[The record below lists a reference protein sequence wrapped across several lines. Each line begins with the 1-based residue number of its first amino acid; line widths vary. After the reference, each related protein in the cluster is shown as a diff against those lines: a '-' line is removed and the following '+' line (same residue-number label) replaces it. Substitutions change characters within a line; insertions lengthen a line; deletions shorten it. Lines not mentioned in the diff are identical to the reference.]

1 MQNFVKIQYIL
12 RHIIAIFLAIILL
25 NHKVTNA
32 FASIAYQYLENASYY
47 LLIDA
52 DTSEILKS
60 RNINE
65 KISPSSMTKLMTAY
79 VVFDQIKKGSVRLDN
94 RCMIGK
100 DAWRK
105 SGSSMFLN

>member
-25 NHKVTNA
+25 NHKVNNA

-79 VVFDQIKKGSVRLDN
+79 VVFDQVKKGNVNLQNSCL
-94 RCMIGK
+94 IGK
-100 DAWRK
+100 HDCSK
-105 SGSSMFLN
+105 SCSSMF